1 MADNTLMW
9 ERLDKNETIEEL
21 IRKINNNFS
30 QFAMHNGGSPGQA
43 GKDGF
48 SASVLM
54 NRCSVHSVTQDDI
67 VRRVNELGNSSV
79 DDITFEEYLGGKK
92 VPDVIIGD
100 YFDGDIIYFK
110 NKIYEYSKNTTPD
123 YKLIHSI
130 SGEKGDKG
138 DTGSGISKFVHS
150 TEYIGI
156 PDYAFDDYLFFN
168 DLGNNNKPS
177 HMIMM
182 NAADYVGNHY
192 TISSEDA
199 VESNSL
205 LMVKENEST
214 GIGFLKLNN
223 NELTYQG
230 KIQLDG
236 NDDLRIHNNN
246 KLWIDSVDRLNL
258 QCLSHESYTSS
269 GGYISIEPDEIVI
282 HASSISIRDATFGK
296 NYIDLDANRIH
307 IGMVEFYGGD
317 PDDEDNV
324 NVHRINLE
332 GIKNIDINQSNG
344 LSIGKI
350 NIKDYISNGNLI
362 QTTLQSKGKLEIS
375 TEDTGDILITT
386 NCYGNIELCSEDKF
400 TLNFNDEIQYEIT
413 ENGSGLVIDAELNLK
428 EKKLTCGDI
437 SANSI
442 DSSYMTASA
451 IKAFD
456 DIYISENSLSN
467 SLGLFTPIN
476 SGRLAENGYR
486 LSQIIETLTEQI
498 KQLKNDRTAIA
509 EDKPIKTLPVGSIIM
524 SASRDEATYSSYG
537 YAFCNGRTLASIF
550 GNTVDGRKNATPLF
564 KALTGS
570 NSVPDQS
577 SMTYTK
583 IPDLTSKFPRGK
595 YTSNAILSSGGSD
608 TVSLEVKN
616 LPPHNHKYAGN
627 EDMWGSNPYSPFRVE
642 PRVGVRKSGGDS
654 SSGYLY
660 YTQSVG
666 NGIPFNVIPA
676 YQEVF
681 FYIKISDEM
690 VEKDESS
697 SSGSGSESGSS
708 SGSESGSGS
717 GSGSSQQE
725 EQQSIHYNQD
735 SIKLMIGGH
744 IVTNGNGTSQ
754 GGGGF
759 VYNSSGGNFDQSGYV
774 KCAFIS
780 NGTTPSIEQLRF
792 QAQNTAWQGN
802 NVKFCYVEY
811 NTSTG
816 TESVKYIDII
826 SNGVVNNYLPGQID
840 NVRVGEYEY
849 RTVFIKN
856 NIS

>member
-150 TEYIGI
+150 TEYPGI
-156 PDYAFDDYLFFN
+156 SDYVFDDYLFFN

-182 NAADYVGNHY
+182 NAADYVGNEY
-192 TISSEDA
+192 RPGTEDA

-205 LMVKENEST
+205 IMVKENEST
-214 GIGFLKLNN
+214 GIGFLKLNG

-236 NDDLRIHNNN
+236 NNNLLIHNNN
-246 KLWIDSVDRLNL
+246 ELHIDSVDELTITCNT
-258 QCLSHESYTSS
+258 HESYTSN
-269 GGYISIEPDEIVI
+269 GYIYMTSDEIRI
-282 HASSISIRDATFGK
+282 GASSVYIHDVAFGN
-296 NYIDLDANRIH
+296 NYIDIDSDNIN
-307 IGMVEFYGGD
+307 IGQVKFYGGD
-317 PDDEDNV
+317 PDDENNV
-324 NVHRINLE
+324 NIHRINLE

-350 NIKDYISNGNLI
+350 NIKDSISNGNLI

-375 TEDTGDILITT
+375 TENTGDILITT

-400 TLNFNDEIQYEIT
+400 TLNFNDENEFELT
-413 ENGSGLVIDAELNLK
+413 NNGNTLELNGSLDLGSNTLTSGNIASTKLYSDTIESQRIKSNGDFFINSEVISDVLNAF
-428 EKKLTCGDI
+428 T
-437 SANSI
+437 
-442 DSSYMTASA
+442 SSSV
-451 IKAFD
+451 F
-456 DIYISENSLSN
+456 SNCFELSN
-467 SLGLFTPIN
+467 IINTLSIRISQLENTQPSQESQSRDLLPI
-476 SGRLAENGYR
+476 
-486 LSQIIETLTEQI
+486 
-498 KQLKNDRTAIA
+498 
-509 EDKPIKTLPVGSIIM
+509 GSIIM
-524 SASRDEATYSSYG
+524 SAIKDSSYNTLKSLG
-537 YAFCNGRTLASIF
+537 YVFCDGRTLSSIF
-550 GNTVDGRKNATPLF
+550 GTSSNAEAKASDIY
-564 KALTGS
+564 KALRGATIRS
-570 NSVPDQS
+570 DWQTV
-577 SMTYTK
+577 K
-583 IPDLTSKFPRGK
+583 IPDLTNKFPRGK
-595 YTSNAILSSGGSD
+595 GLASSELSSGGKDSVTLD
-608 TVSLEVKN
+608 IKN

-660 YTQSVG
+660 YTQKEGS
-666 NGIPFNVIPA
+666 GIPFDIIPSYA
-676 YQEVF
+676 DVY
-681 FYIKISDEM
+681 FYIKVSNDPIGTPDNT
-690 VEKDESS
+690 
-697 SSGSGSESGSS
+697 SSGSGSSSGSESGSS
-708 SGSESGSGS
+708 SGS
-717 GSGSSQQE
+717 GSSQV
-725 EQQSIHYNQD
+725 EQGENWIMNITGSLSYNA
-735 SIKLMIGGH
+735 GG
-744 IVTNGNGTSQ
+744 VGVNKKE
-754 GGGGF
+754 
-759 VYNSSGGNFDQSGYV
+759 SGEYVSEYKVCAYIYVNNNDTSGYNENFN
-774 KCAFIS
+774 KTLID
-780 NGTTPSIEQLRF
+780 GI
-792 QAQNTAWQGN
+792 AWQPHQNPNTVQLKYLTYEN
-802 NVKFCYVEY
+802 NAYRTHSVDIIISGVKY
-811 NTSTG
+811 NTTDMII
-816 TESVKYIDII
+816 YILDKD
-826 SNGVVNNYLPGQID
+826 NLLHKCTVNI
-840 NVRVGEYEY
+840 
-849 RTVFIKN
+849 
-856 NIS
+856 NIAN